1 MANYGQ
7 TPSQLDSNPV
17 QHNEDLTARDKPA
30 DMHTTTHSEKRIGKF
45 ELYKDS
51 GGEWRFRLKA
61 ANGEVIAVSEGYTS
75 KDGARNGIDSVRRNA
90 RTTRI
95 DEV

>member
-7 TPSQLDSNPV
+7 SPNNLGNKTV
-17 QHNEDLTARDKPA
+17 QHIADLTAREKE
-30 DMHTTTHSEKRIGKF
+30 TNRQSNKRIGKF
-45 ELYKDS
+45 EIYEDDS
-51 GGEWRFRLKA
+51 GQWRFRLKA
-61 ANGEVIAVSEGYTS
+61 GNGEVIAVSESYTS
-75 KDGARNGIDSVRRNA
+75 KDGALNGVDSVRRNA